1 MIRNVIAAKV
11 FEQVNERSITNV
23 DDSAALIRMSSDVE
37 RITIGLSVIHEK

>member
-1 MIRNVIAAKV
+1 MIRGVIEAK
-11 FEQVNERSITNV
+11 FFDKVNECSITNV